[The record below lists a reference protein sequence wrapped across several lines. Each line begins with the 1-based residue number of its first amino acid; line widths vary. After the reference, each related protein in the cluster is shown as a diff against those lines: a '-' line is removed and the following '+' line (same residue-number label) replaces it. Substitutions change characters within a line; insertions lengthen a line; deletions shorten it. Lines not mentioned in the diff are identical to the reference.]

1 MKVLLRFTCV
11 AICSAAL
18 FFIFACE
25 SAVYYS
31 PPDGST
37 EMAITHYSFGRM
49 TIDGKDYTGDLSIQP
64 GGKVNVWIVN
74 TGTHILDTDDLD
86 SLITGDVKKIIIG
99 TGNSGDFELSNELQR
114 MLEDLRARGIQTFV
128 DKTGNAVRHFNK
140 TSKEGLLACF
150 HLNC

>member
-1 MKVLLRFTCV
+1 MKIKLRFASF
-11 AICSAAL
+11 AIYSAAL

-25 SAVYYS
+25 NAVYYS
-31 PPDGST
+31 PPEGST

-64 GGKVNVWIVN
+64 GGEVKVWIIN
-74 TGTHILDTDDLD
+74 HGTHILDTDDL
-86 SLITGDVKKIIIG
+86 SAFITVDVKKIIIG
-99 TGNSGDFELSNELQR
+99 TGNAGDFELSDELQR
-114 MLEDLRARGIQTFV
+114 MLEDLKKTGVQTFV
-128 DKTGNAVRHFNK
+128 DKTGNAVKYFNK